1 MNVSMKPSDVLNLSL
16 RVKWRVVSESIN
28 LLIEAAESLITSY
41 SVITNSRL
49 GGVEAPDDW
58 QGGLN
63 ITYRLGPGFI
73 EELKDW

>member
-1 MNVSMKPSDVLNLSL
+1 MNFSMKASYVLNLSL
-16 RVKWRVVSESIN
+16 RGKWRVVSESIN
-28 LLIEAAESLITSY
+28 LLIEAPESLIASY

-49 GGVEAPDDW
+49 GGIEAPDDW

-73 EELKDW
+73 DELKDW